1 MIDIN
6 KTFVTS
12 DHHFHEW
19 VRYGDFLCENTRAQE
34 EEHIA
39 LWNSVVGKDNL
50 VLHVGDFCDGRIADL
65 DAICKRLNG
74 RIVLIK
80 GNHDQMD
87 DAIYRMAFE
96 DVVERMYIEELKLL
110 LVHAPETAT
119 LRPGERMIYGHF
131 HRNLPEPP
139 KTTRNSICVC
149 AKWHGWK
156 PITLAEALRQMDVAV
171 SL

>member
-12 DHHFHEW
+12 DHHFREW
-19 VRYGDFLCENTRAQE
+19 TRFGDFLCENTRVQE
-34 EEHIA
+34 EQHIA
-39 LWNSVVGKDNL
+39 MWNSVVGKEDT

-65 DAICKRLNG
+65 EDICKRLNG

-87 DAIYRMAFE
+87 DSIYRMAFA
-96 DVVERMYIEELKLL
+96 DVVVRMYIDELKLL
-110 LVHAPETAT
+110 LIHDPETAT

-131 HRNLPEPP
+131 HRSLPEPP
-139 KTTRNSICVC
+139 KTTRDSICVC

-156 PITLAEALRQMDVAV
+156 PITLAEAIRQMEAA
-171 SL
+171 